1 MMNDEYQATGVVE
14 TTTRTVTEDVTV
26 ATEPVIDWDAAPAT
40 VEEAEVVE
48 EGEVVTVYPA
58 VRGPWEFTDSQ
69 RIALAL
75 LIWLNLLMVAV
86 GYLAVTGQLMI

>member
-1 MMNDEYQATGVVE
+1 MMNDENQATRVVE

-40 VEEAEVVE
+40 VVE
-48 EGEVVTVYPA
+48 TQEEVVTVYPA
-58 VRGPWEFTDSQ
+58 GRGPWDFTDSQ
-69 RIALAL
+69 RIVLAL
-75 LIWLNLLMVAV
+75 LIWLNLLMFAV